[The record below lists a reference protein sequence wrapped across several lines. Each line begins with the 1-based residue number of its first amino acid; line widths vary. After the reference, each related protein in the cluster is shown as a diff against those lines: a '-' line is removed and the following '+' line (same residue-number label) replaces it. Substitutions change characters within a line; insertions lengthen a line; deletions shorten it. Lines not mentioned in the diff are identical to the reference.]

1 MMKSSTSV
9 RRVCWVAAL
18 ALAVSGGVA
27 RGGEAAKSDGDVLRA
42 LSRAVSDLAART
54 RPAVVSIHTT
64 KTVRL
69 REFGGPS
76 FPFRS
81 PFDGSSRRRAP
92 GDRAPR
98 ERKFRRRGLGSGFII
113 DAEKG
118 YIVTN
123 NHVVA
128 GVDDIKVRLS
138 DKRVFD
144 AKLVGADAKTD
155 IAVVQIKA
163 KNLTEIKLG
172 DSDKLK
178 VGDFV
183 VAVGS
188 PFGLRGTVSFGIV
201 SAKGRSNL
209 GIEDYEDFIQ
219 TDAAINVGNSG
230 GPLVNIDGEVVGINT
245 AILSRT
251 GGSVGVGFAIP
262 VNMAKGI
269 IAQLVKSGK
278 VTRGWLG
285 VMIQDLTPEV
295 AEKLGLKRAEGAL
308 VTRVVEKTPAAKAGL
323 EPGDVII
330 KYGAQK
336 VENVIKLRHRVAVTR
351 PGSSV
356 KVVVL
361 RKGKEKTL
369 TVAIEKLTDSAVA
382 AATGGGG
389 SKDLG
394 LSVQDLTPELSKR
407 LGIKTKGGVAV
418 STVDEDGP
426 AAEKGIKRGDV
437 IIEVNRRRVKN
448 AADFEAALRKA
459 DLGKGVLMLVA
470 NREGSRFVVLK
481 ADRK

>member
-1 MMKSSTSV
+1 MKSSTSV
-9 RRVCWVAAL
+9 RRVLWVAGL
-18 ALAVSGGVA
+18 ALAVLGSVA
-27 RGGEAAKSDGDVLRA
+27 RGGETAKSDGDVLRA
-42 LSRAVSDLAART
+42 LSRAVSSLAART
-54 RPAVVSIHTT
+54 RPAVVSIYTT
-64 KTVRL
+64 KTIRM
-69 REFGGPS
+69 RGFGGAPV
-76 FPFRS
+76 PFDSPFEEFFGRRS
-81 PFDGSSRRRAP
+81 PRGQP
-92 GDRAPR
+92 PNGR
-98 ERKFRRRGLGSGFII
+98 EFRRRGLGSGFVI
-113 DAEKG
+113 DAENG
-118 YIVTN
+118 YIATN

-128 GVDDIKVRLS
+128 GADDIKVRLF

-163 KNLTEIKLG
+163 KDLKDIKLG

-188 PFGLRGTVSFGIV
+188 PFGLRETVSLGIV

-230 GPLVNIDGEVVGINT
+230 GPLVNIDGHVVGVNT

-285 VMIQDLTPEV
+285 VMIQDLAPEV
-295 AEKLGLKRAEGAL
+295 AEKFGLKKTEGAL
-308 VTRVVEKTPAAKAGL
+308 VTRVVEKTPAAKAGF

-330 KYGAQK
+330 KYGGQK
-336 VENVIKLRHRVAVTR
+336 VENVAKLRHRVAATR

-369 TVAIEKLTDSAVA
+369 TVAIEKLTDGAVA
-382 AATGGGG
+382 AVTGGGG

-394 LSVQDLTPELSKR
+394 LSVQELTPELSKS

-418 STVDEDGP
+418 SAVDEDGP

-437 IIEVNRRRVKN
+437 IIEVNRQRVKN

-481 ADRK
+481 ADKK

>member
-1 MMKSSTSV
+1 MKSSRSV
-9 RRVCWVAAL
+9 RRVFCAAL
-18 ALAVSGGVA
+18 LLWAVSGSIA
-27 RGGEAAKSDGDVLRA
+27 RGGEPARSDEDVLRA
-42 LSRAVSDLAART
+42 LSRAISKLATQT
-54 RPAVVSIHTT
+54 RPAVVSIYTT
-64 KTVRL
+64 KTIRM
-69 REFGGPS
+69 RGFERTPFGP
-76 FPFRS
+76 
-81 PFDGSSRRRAP
+81 PFDELFGRRF
-92 GDRAPR
+92 PR
-98 ERKFRRRGLGSGFII
+98 GPVPNERKFRQRGLGSGFII

-128 GVDDIKVRLS
+128 GADDIKVRLS
-138 DKRVFD
+138 DKRVLD
-144 AKLVGADAKTD
+144 GKLVGADAKTD

-163 KNLTEIKLG
+163 KDLKEIKLG
-172 DSDKLK
+172 DSDNLK

-188 PFGLRGTVSFGIV
+188 PFGLRETVSLGIV

-230 GPLVNIDGEVVGINT
+230 GPLVNIDGEVVGVNT

-262 VNMAKGI
+262 VNMARGI

-295 AEKLGLKRAEGAL
+295 ADKFGLKQTEGAL

-330 KYGAQK
+330 KYGGQK
-336 VENVIKLRHRVAVTR
+336 VENVAKLRHRVAATR

-361 RKGKEKTL
+361 RKAKEKTL
-369 TVAIEKLTDSAVA
+369 TVAIEKLTDSVVA
-382 AATGGGG
+382 AVTGGGG

-394 LSVQDLTPELSKR
+394 LSVQDLTPELSKS

-418 STVDEDGP
+418 TAVAEDGP
-426 AAEKGIKRGDV
+426 AAAKGIKRGDV
-437 IIEVNRRRVKN
+437 IIEVNRQRVKN